1 MTVQEKYLK
10 IADDVIAAGPY
21 KPDWHS
27 LAAYEAPKW
36 FRNAKFGIFIH
47 WGISAYPPI
56 IMNGIPVTCIF
67 RTWKN
72 GMAPQKLWGTY
83 EIWI

>member
-27 LAAYEAPKW
+27 LAAYEAPKMVS
-36 FRNAKFGIFIH
+36 K
-47 WGISAYPPI
+47 
-56 IMNGIPVTCIF
+56 C
-67 RTWKN
+67 
-72 GMAPQKLWGTY
+72 
-83 EIWI
+83 EIWHFYSLGYIQRTRP

>member
-21 KPDWHS
+21 KPVGIV
-27 LAAYEAPKW
+27 AAYEAPKG
-36 FRNAKFGIFIH
+36 FEMRNLAFLFI
-47 WGISAYPPI
+47 GVYSAYPPI

-72 GMAPQKLWGTY
+72 GNGTAKTLGN
-83 EIWI
+83 I